1 MLGAER
7 YALQKKDNCTVI
19 YDNMWYVLPSF
30 VWLSCHPCT
39 QPEDSIL
46 NRRVS
51 NDSMT
56 KIMWQPKQERLPVD
70 AAMNNAPCQQTEAL
84 CLSFAT
90 LRVRPNHKI
99 SLPPIHYFLKVV
111 SQKCHAL
118 LLWESQCYICTLP
131 MLNARVTKHLF
142 AFRFALWL
150 SRQTDCVH
158 VCVHGGLCVWICS
171 HPKEC
176 TGFVGLCVHTWT
188 NCHVPL
194 RGCLCKCVNVV
205 VCLHCTSLEL
215 SCSFINTRVNQQ
227 LTAAVFGAERTWAL
241 I

>member
-1 MLGAER
+1 
-7 YALQKKDNCTVI
+7 
-19 YDNMWYVLPSF
+19 
-30 VWLSCHPCT
+30 
-39 QPEDSIL
+39 
-46 NRRVS
+46 
-51 NDSMT
+51 
-56 KIMWQPKQERLPVD
+56 
-70 AAMNNAPCQQTEAL
+70 
-84 CLSFAT
+84 
-90 LRVRPNHKI
+90 
-99 SLPPIHYFLKVV
+99 
-111 SQKCHAL
+111 
-118 LLWESQCYICTLP
+118 
-131 MLNARVTKHLF
+131 MLNARVTKHL
-142 AFRFALWL
+142 FALWL

-241 I
+241 IWSRLGRRARVCVCVCVRACTHTHACLCAQSLHFHQPTLALYPSSCSFTVSQSILNPWRIWTLWSCYSPPVRALWMSPIRLLAKR